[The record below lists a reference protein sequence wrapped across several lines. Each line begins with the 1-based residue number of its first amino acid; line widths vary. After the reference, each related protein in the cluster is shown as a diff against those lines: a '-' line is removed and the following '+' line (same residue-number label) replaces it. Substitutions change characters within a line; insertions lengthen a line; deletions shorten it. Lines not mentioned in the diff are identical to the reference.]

1 MKYKLY
7 EKREVI
13 TGNISSLVVK
23 KTENI
28 NLLKTK
34 FNVFVKGN
42 DVIIDFKDIK
52 EFEKFRIFVLDNL
65 KVRNMSFEGAD
76 LILDFVE

>member
-1 MKYKLY
+1 MKYRLY

-13 TGNISSLVVK
+13 VGNISSLVVK

-28 NLLKTK
+28 TLLKTK
-34 FNVFVKGN
+34 FNIFIEDN
-42 DVIIDFKDIK
+42 DIIIDFKDIK
-52 EFEKFRIFVLDNL
+52 EFEKFRIFVLINL
-65 KVRNMSFEGAD
+65 KVRNISFEGAD